1 MTAQTMP
8 RRAATYRLDD
18 RILEALERIARKNN
32 TSVNKYLENLLFTHT
47 KQLGEIPMTAESL
60 GETRGGSRKGA
71 GRAKSSQ
78 QESPTD
84 GKPTA

>member
-32 TSVNKYLENLLFTHT
+32 TSVNKYLENLLFIHT
-47 KQLGEIPMTAESL
+47 KQIGEIPMTAEPL
-60 GETRGGSRKGA
+60 GETRGGSRLGA
-71 GRAKSSQ
+71 GKTKTQ
-78 QESPTD
+78 QPDSIDP
-84 GKPTA
+84 PA